1 MGLAGYDLSQYP
13 LEEHYR
19 RCRRYMNSMDW
30 DEISDAIAKKG
41 TIAVDV
47 SDAISLFPHLELDS
61 EYQLICYMTSEYHG
75 IFGRVTA
82 VNKADD
88 WIPQCEI
95 DKDFRPRS
103 SGNKL
108 FLPEC
113 VLPPMEAIFNDGSAE
128 GYFEAVLFSLFIHA
142 LPRACLLRD
151 HWTYIMNT
159 LPDNYEKKWEYQVT
173 LADYSPRY
181 SDQTI
186 TALNRILENGMSGS
200 DGKDRIY
207 LSRFEFCKNVN
218 EYLFRTVIRT
228 KRPIETKHITESKR
242 YSEKRK
248 CCVFTESCLL
258 VAREKYSVLEKSP
271 DS

>member
-1 MGLAGYDLSQYP
+1 
-13 LEEHYR
+13 
-19 RCRRYMNSMDW
+19 
-30 DEISDAIAKKG
+30 
-41 TIAVDV
+41 
-47 SDAISLFPHLELDS
+47 
-61 EYQLICYMTSEYHG
+61 MTSEYHG

-95 DKDFRPRS
+95 DKDFRPHS

-128 GYFEAVLFSLFIHA
+128 GYFEAVLFSLFIKA
-142 LPRACLLRD
+142 LPYTR
-151 HWTYIMNT
+151 HIHNGGKHVINT
-159 LPDNYEKKWEYQVT
+159 LPDSYEDAWEYQVT

-181 SDQTI
+181 LDDTI
-186 TALNRILENGMSGS
+186 TALTYRVENGLSGS

-228 KRPIETKHITESKR
+228 KRPIETKHITESNR
-242 YSEKRK
+242 YSETRK
-248 CCVFTESCLL
+248 CCVFTESYVL
-258 VAREKYSVLEKSP
+258 VAREKYGV
-271 DS
+271 